1 MYIIIYKVI
10 NISCVFTNSTN
21 VNKICTNLFNYI
33 PNSLK
38 LTYSYNSNYYLQ
50 KKKETSFFTFFER
63 RLSLSLA
70 LCLNNFNSPKPVK
83 FSKNIYNM

>member
-21 VNKICTNLFNYI
+21 LNKICTNLFNYF

-38 LTYSYNSNYYLQ
+38 LTYSYIIPI
-50 KKKETSFFTFFER
+50 
-63 RLSLSLA
+63 
-70 LCLNNFNSPKPVK
+70 LCTVRSA
-83 FSKNIYNM
+83 Y